1 MSDPYQS
8 RLATRDDIEALT
20 RLMNAAIAAHLPN
33 FLSPAQ
39 VEASYE
45 IMGLDRQ
52 LIDDGTYFV
61 ILDGDEIV
69 ASGGW
74 SFRATL
80 FGGDHTS
87 GRSPRRLDPAREAAR
102 VRAMYVDPRHAR
114 RGLGRRILDLCEAA
128 ARQAGFSRV
137 ELCATM
143 SGKPLY
149 EACGYTL
156 TRAFMETTSKG
167 VDVPLATMGKGLIPS
182 PRRGED

>member
-1 MSDPYQS
+1 MDDPYRS
-8 RLATRDDIEALT
+8 RLATKADIGALT

-33 FLSPAQ
+33 FLAPAQ

-52 LIDDGTYFV
+52 LIEDGTYFV
-61 ILDGDEIV
+61 ILHGEEIV

-74 SFRATL
+74 SYRATL
-80 FGGDHTS
+80 FGGDHTG
-87 GRSPRRLDPAREAAR
+87 GRSARRLDPETQAAR

-128 ARQAGFSRV
+128 ARGAGFSRV
-137 ELCATM
+137 ELVATM

-149 EACGYTL
+149 EACGYKV
-156 TRAFMETTSKG
+156 TREFTETTSKG
-167 VDVPLATMGKGLIPS
+167 VGVPLAMMTKALT
-182 PRRGED
+182 